1 MQTANYLYKRVHD
14 VVSDMAVE
22 NADLVDLNFIMDY
35 LNSINV
41 MQRRL
46 DKDKTEAFV
55 EMFRNKCQDESTVRF
70 ISDYMGN
77 TKMLLDVQ
85 KNFQI
90 TELDDI
96 CLQKWTVGERL
107 KI

>member
-1 MQTANYLYKRVHD
+1 MQTATFLYKRVHD

-35 LNSINV
+35 LNSIHV

-55 EMFRNKCQDESTVRF
+55 EMFRNKCQDESTVNF
-70 ISDYMGN
+70 ITNYMGN
-77 TKMLLDVQ
+77 TKMFLDVH
-85 KNFQI
+85 KNFLVS
-90 TELDDI
+90 ELDDI
-96 CLQKWTVGERL
+96 CLAKWTVGEKL
-107 KI
+107 KN